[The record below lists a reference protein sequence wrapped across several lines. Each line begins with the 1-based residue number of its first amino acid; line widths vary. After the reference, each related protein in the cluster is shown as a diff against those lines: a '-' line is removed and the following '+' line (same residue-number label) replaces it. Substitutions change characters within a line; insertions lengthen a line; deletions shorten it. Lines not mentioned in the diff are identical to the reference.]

1 MKIKRVFSM
10 ILVAVMLLCTLPT
23 TVFASEIEA
32 QTAEKSLVPS
42 HMTVTKDKESTLA
55 PGITQHEIALFDK
68 NGDRV
73 EMYVATADMSVDTVK
88 LFASYKDMNPTNYG
102 MSKLTEQVAAFNTK
116 AEAGDEYYQGTVVA
130 GINASY

>member
-32 QTAEKSLVPS
+32 HTAEKSLVPS

-102 MSKLTEQVAAFNTK
+102 MSKLTEQEKTYSCVPK
-116 AEAGDEYYQGTVVA
+116 KDEFYWL
-130 GINASY
+130 

>member
-1 MKIKRVFSM
+1 MK
-10 ILVAVMLLCTLPT
+10 
-23 TVFASEIEA
+23 
-32 QTAEKSLVPS
+32 KSLRVLSVFLSIVMVLSMFPMAVNAES
-42 HMTVTKDKESTLA
+42 ATDGKFSNSQLTVATEKNSTLA
-55 PGITQHEIALFDK
+55 PGIAQDSYTVYDK
-68 NGDRV
+68 NGDQV
-73 EMYVATADMSVDTVK
+73 KMFITTADMSVDTVK